1 MPGVSRS
8 FIREKRDPWAR
19 SSGITGMHRI
29 CCTLCFLVAAATPVK
44 AQTLDYTCNVGLLQ
58 ISIHVDI
65 DAQSVTQRVYSG
77 STVLTAEY
85 MNGVFGRV
93 SERGMAT
100 LIPPMRQFV
109 HIDQDAISYGG
120 ELDGA
125 RDTAILDRRK
135 SILTLPNGNAGWCS
149 MASSTQK

>member
-1 MPGVSRS
+1 M
-8 FIREKRDPWAR
+8 
-19 SSGITGMHRI
+19 TTMLRI
-29 CCTLCFLVAAATPVK
+29 GCTLCFLLAAASSAK
-44 AQTLDYTCNVGLLQ
+44 AQTLDYTCNVGPLQ

-65 DAQSVTQRVYSG
+65 DARSVTQRVYSG

-100 LIPPMRQFV
+100 LIPPMHQFV

-125 RDTAILDRRK
+125 RDAAILDRRK
-135 SILTLPNGNAGWCS
+135 SILTLPNGKAGWCS
-149 MASSTQK
+149 MASSSQE